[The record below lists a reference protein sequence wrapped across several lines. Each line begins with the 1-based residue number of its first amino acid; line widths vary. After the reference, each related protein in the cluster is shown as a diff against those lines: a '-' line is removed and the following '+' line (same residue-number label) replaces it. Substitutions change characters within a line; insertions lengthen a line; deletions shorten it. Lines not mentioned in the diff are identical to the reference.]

1 MAYWLRS
8 STVSAITI
16 ALLVLPSI
24 LAPVSGNAQTRDSA
38 FQFGVLGDMPYT
50 KVQEPEYRRV
60 LEALNRADLAFV
72 GEARRVSTPNAASR
86 GIASRSAR
94 APARSASTRSWQP
107 LDHGRGWPTL
117 SGTICT

>member
-24 LAPVSGNAQTRDSA
+24 LAPVAGNAQTRDSA
-38 FQFGVLGDMPYT
+38 FQFGILGDMPYT

-72 GEARRVSTPNAASR
+72 VHIGDLSKMLDVTIQFFIQCRASMKT
-86 GIASRSAR
+86 SKRSCIR
-94 APARSASTRSWQP
+94 F
-107 LDHGRGWPTL
+107 
-117 SGTICT
+117 